1 MIAGKRL
8 VVRGGDD
15 DDGSD
20 GWSLYGLV
28 MGLFDAFA
36 NLYYCSL
43 VGLGAVRGKV
53 LGGRLFEHVA
63 CS

>member
-15 DDGSD
+15 DDGGD

-28 MGLFDAFA
+28 MGLF
-36 NLYYCSL
+36 
-43 VGLGAVRGKV
+43 
-53 LGGRLFEHVA
+53 
-63 CS
+63 